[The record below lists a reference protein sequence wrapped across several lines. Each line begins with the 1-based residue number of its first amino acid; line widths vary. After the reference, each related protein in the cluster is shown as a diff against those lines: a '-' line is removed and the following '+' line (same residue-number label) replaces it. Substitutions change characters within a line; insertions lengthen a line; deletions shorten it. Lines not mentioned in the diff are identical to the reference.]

1 MQRFVSIS
9 VVELEAGY
17 RSVAADHAREIAA
30 QQWLDAL
37 AQDFALFAQ
46 RESAA
51 ALSETKDA

>member
-30 QQWLDAL
+30 KEWLDAL
-37 AQDFALFAQ
+37 VPDFALVAE
-46 RESAA
+46 RESVAV
-51 ALSETKDA
+51 LTETKDA